1 MSVQVI
7 IKSKTTKKKPA
18 GQRIMLKRLSKPK
31 VKKPTLRLSD
41 NVLHEG
47 TSNPTQISTQ
57 HRVYSPDTAMEL
69 KTQGRVQFGNYQ
81 SNMVSPMVQTQY
93 GWRNAEVAQSHQTIP
108 TYNTL

>member
-41 NVLHEG
+41 NVMTEG
-47 TSNPTQISTQ
+47 KSNPTQMSTQ
-57 HRVYSPDTAMEL
+57 HRVYSPDNGMEF
-69 KTQGRVQFGNYQ
+69 KTQVRAEFGNYQ

-93 GWRNAEVAQSHQTIP
+93 GWRNAEVA
-108 TYNTL
+108 